1 MLLIHSF
8 WYITRVTLYVD
19 RIIVISFIETV
30 EITMVSALGL
40 SLAEVFV
47 ERREF
52 LRRIVGMQCVQMAFF
67 ASLGD

>member
-1 MLLIHSF
+1 MWIESS
-8 WYITRVTLYVD
+8 LYPVK
-19 RIIVISFIETV
+19 RRV

-52 LRRIVGMQCVQMAFF
+52 PRRIVGMQCVQMASF